1 VLLAPASAS
10 SRRSGGGSLVDRI
23 SQQWPEGEGAPA
35 PRSEAVRL
43 ARDAEAAAVAEEQ
56 EAKRLEREI
65 DPQEAARLEKRLAA
79 LGAAAANEPAD
90 RLQLRDLLSRQLDLC
105 RGAQRQI
112 AAERGRRD
120 RLRQR
125 LSALQDALGRP
136 ASAPAARRE
145 RLAACL
151 RALREELAAPAAD
164 TPTQTRS

>member
-1 VLLAPASAS
+1 MLLAPASAS

-35 PRSEAVRL
+35 
-43 ARDAEAAAVAEEQ
+43 
-56 EAKRLEREI
+56 
-65 DPQEAARLEKRLAA
+65 A

-90 RLQLRDLLSRQLDLC
+90 RLQPRDLLSRQLDLC

>member
-43 ARDAEAAAVAEEQ
+43 ARDADAAAVAEEQ

-79 LGAAAANEPAD
+79 LGAPGRARPAGVRAGGATRAAGRLPAGAA
-90 RLQLRDLLSRQLDLC
+90 
-105 RGAQRQI
+105 RGAGGP
-112 AAERGRRD
+112 GRRH
-120 RLRQR
+120 
-125 LSALQDALGRP
+125 ADADAVVSLHGIGRP
-136 ASAPAARRE
+136 GHRRH
-145 RLAACL
+145 C
-151 RALREELAAPAAD
+151 
-164 TPTQTRS
+164 